1 MEKRLIEFIK
11 ESFLKNWEYFGLY
24 VSSGTTLGSESAF
37 HFTLGDQFGLH
48 SHRGDQSNFKQNGE
62 HIPHLFCL
70 YFPSFCSL
78 IHFSYHLSATIHM
91 SMHHFPL
98 LCSSIHISKS
108 FIFVSIGPFSLGKA
122 LPGSGK
128 RNSGPL
134 VSVSLLGHSAKCS
147 FFHIMSPPTQL
158 SHHHCSSAYPF
169 LPSLNIFAPPLL

>member
-1 MEKRLIEFIK
+1 MEKRLIEFRK

-78 IHFSYHLSATIHM
+78 IHFYHLSATIHM

-98 LCSSIHISKS
+98 LSSSIHISKS
-108 FIFVSIGPFSLGKA
+108 FIFVSIAPFSLGKA

-158 SHHHCSSAYPF
+158 SHHHCSSSYPF

>member
-1 MEKRLIEFIK
+1 MLAAVRHLD
-11 ESFLKNWEYFGLY
+11 LRAL
-24 VSSGTTLGSESAF
+24 
-37 HFTLGDQFGLH
+37 FTLRLETNLDYTATEETNQIL
-48 SHRGDQSNFKQNGE
+48 SKMENTSLTSSAS
-62 HIPHLFCL
+62 ISPL
-70 YFPSFCSL
+70 FCSL

-98 LCSSIHISKS
+98 LSSSIHISKS
-108 FIFVSIGPFSLGKA
+108 FIFVSIAPFSLGKA

-158 SHHHCSSAYPF
+158 SHHHCSSSYPF